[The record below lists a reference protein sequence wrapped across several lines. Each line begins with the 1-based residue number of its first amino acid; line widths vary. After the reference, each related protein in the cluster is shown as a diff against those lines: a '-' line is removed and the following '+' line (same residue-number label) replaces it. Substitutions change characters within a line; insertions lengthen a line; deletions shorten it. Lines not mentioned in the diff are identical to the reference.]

1 MQSTVMTL
9 RCSLDCAT
17 IHRMDT
23 ALRLKIRAAARSEIT
38 EYHIYRRIAK
48 RTKHAGNREILEK
61 IAEQEKAH
69 YAHWSLLL
77 GEEVAP
83 SKRKIRWYSL
93 LASVLGL
100 SFTLRLLERGEELAQ
115 EVYAEIGK
123 EDSGALAIMEDEHKH
138 EQELLGL
145 IDEKFL
151 QYVSSFV
158 LGLNDALVELTGA
171 LAGLTLALAD
181 TQLIAMVGLIT
192 GIAAAMSMAAAEY
205 LSTQEEEGKNAL
217 QAGVMTGISYLVTVI
232 LLILPYFFVT
242 NPFAALGSTLVVAIV
257 IVFLF
262 TFYTSVAKGTS
273 FRKRFLQMALISLSV
288 AVVNFGI
295 GFAVREAFGIEA

>member
-1 MQSTVMTL
+1 
-9 RCSLDCAT
+9 
-17 IHRMDT
+17 MDT
-23 ALRLKIRAAARSEIT
+23 AMRSRIRLAAKNEIT
-38 EYHIYRRIAK
+38 EYHIYRRIAS
-48 RTKHAGNREILEK
+48 RTKHAGNRVILEK
-61 IAEQEKAH
+61 IAAQEKGHHA
-69 YAHWSLLL
+69 YWSELL
-77 GEEVAP
+77 GETVEPARGKV
-83 SKRKIRWYSL
+83 RWYTF

-100 SFTLRLLERGEELAQ
+100 SFTLRLMERGEGLAQ
-115 EVYAEIGK
+115 EAYAEIGK
-123 EDSGALAIMEDEHKH
+123 EDSGAQAIMEDEQKH
-138 EQELLGL
+138 EQELLGM

-232 LLILPYFFVT
+232 FLILPYFFVA
-242 NPFAALGSTLVVAIV
+242 NPFVALGSTLLVAIL

-273 FRKRFLQMALISLSV
+273 FRRRFLQMALISLSV

-295 GFAVREAFGIEA
+295 GFAVRQAFGVEA